1 MIHKFGQ
8 SGFFFVLDVASG
20 SIHAVDE
27 TVYDIV
33 DLSES
38 KTPEEITALFK
49 DKHSMEK
56 IIECLEE
63 INELKEAGLLFSKDI
78 YEDIPLREVGAPVVK
93 ALCMHMAH
101 DCNLRCGYCFGEGGG
116 FGGERGLMP
125 LSVAKAAIDFIL
137 ANSGSRKNLEIDFF
151 GGEPLLN
158 LGVIKETVAYAR
170 QKEKDFNKNFNFTLT
185 TNGVLLNEET
195 NRYINENM
203 QNVVLSLDGRKDVN
217 DKMRKTTGQ
226 KGSYE
231 TIVPKFK
238 ELAASREHKGYYVR
252 GTFTNKNL
260 DFSKDALH
268 LSSLGFKQISVEPV
282 VAGEDRSYSIKETDL
297 DEIYSQYEKLS
308 QDMLDADREG
318 RGFDFFHFNIDLEGG
333 PCVYKRLAGCGAG
346 TEYLAVTPIGDL
358 YPCHQLAGNKEYLLG
373 NVRDG
378 IVNLP
383 VRDTFLNAN
392 VYTKEKCKACWAK
405 FYCGG
410 GCAANAININSDINE
425 PYEIGCKL
433 MRKRTECAIWYKYCL
448 TKRNQIN
455 IITEIK
461 TIGI

>member
-1 MIHKFGQ
+1 MIHKFSQ
-8 SGFFFVLDVASG
+8 NGFFFVLDIASG
-20 SIHAVDE
+20 SIHVVDE

-33 DLSES
+33 DLCES
-38 KTPEEITALFK
+38 KKPDEIMAVFK
-49 DKHSMEK
+49 NKHEPTK
-56 IIECLEE
+56 IIECIDE
-63 INELKEAGLLFSKDI
+63 INELKESGLLFSKDI
-78 YEDIPLREVGAPVVK
+78 YENIPAKDVGSPVVK

-125 LSVAKAAIDFIL
+125 LSVAKASIDFIL
-137 ANSGSRKNLEIDFF
+137 ANSGNRKNLEIDFF

-158 LGVIKETVAYAR
+158 FSVLKETVAYAR
-170 QKEKDFNKNFNFTLT
+170 QKEKSFNKKINFTLT

-217 DKMRKTTGQ
+217 DKMRKTTNQ

-231 TIVPKFK
+231 TIVPKLK
-238 ELAASREHKGYYVR
+238 ELVNSREHKGYYVR
-252 GTFTNKNL
+252 GTFTSENK
-260 DFSKDALH
+260 DFTEDVLH
-268 LSSLGFKQISVEPV
+268 LNSLGFKQISVEPV
-282 VAGEDRSYSIKETDL
+282 VAREECGYSIKEADL
-297 DEIYSQYEKLS
+297 DKIYAQYEKLCY
-308 QDMLDADREG
+308 DMLEADKNG
-318 RGFDFFHFNIDLEGG
+318 CGFEFFHFNVDLDGG

-346 TEYLAVTPIGDL
+346 TEYLAVTPTGDL
-358 YPCHQLAGNKEYLLG
+358 YPCHQLAGNKKYLIG
-373 NVRDG
+373 SVWDG

-383 VRDTFLNAN
+383 VRDLFLASS
-392 VYTKEKCKACWAK
+392 VYTKEKCKDCWAK

-433 MRKRTECAIWYKYCL
+433 MRKRTECAILYKYCL
-448 TKRNQIN
+448 TKRSQIN

-461 TIGI
+461 TGI